1 MARAE
6 RINTILSNVAD
17 TYKKRGEIT
26 ADIRNV
32 LHRDWTDGTRLSITK
47 KDARFGDKSLFYC
60 ELYELPT
67 LCGQLVLAYM
77 TGGDKLQDILN
88 TLIKEA
94 AKQNYGSIMYS
105 TANAVGTA
113 PLKKAGFEV
122 THKFKSPRTQSNI
135 SIWNLD
141 ITDLVKKLQNH
152 DEDDDLEEFYDGD
165 DQPGDY

>member
-17 TYKKRGEIT
+17 TYKKRGEVT

-32 LHRDWTDGTRLSITK
+32 THRDWTDGARLAITK
-47 KDARFGDKSLFYC
+47 KDARFGDSGLFYC

-77 TGGDKLQDILN
+77 TGGPQLQDVLN

-94 AKQNYGSIMYS
+94 AKQHYGSIMYS
-105 TANAVGTA
+105 TANALGAAT
-113 PLKKAGFEV
+113 LKKAGFEV
-122 THKFKSPRTQSNI
+122 INKFKSPRTQSNI

-141 ITDLVKKLQNH
+141 ITDLAKKLQNH
-152 DEDDDLEEFYDGD
+152 DEDGDWDGDFDGD